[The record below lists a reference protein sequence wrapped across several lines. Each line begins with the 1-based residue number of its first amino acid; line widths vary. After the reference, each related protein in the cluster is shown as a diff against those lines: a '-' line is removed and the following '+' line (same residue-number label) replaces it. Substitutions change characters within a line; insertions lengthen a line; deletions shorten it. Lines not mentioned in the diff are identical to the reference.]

1 MCVPSPVTAAPTEAG
16 VRSPL
21 TLDVLAEPL
30 SVLRFAADAEV
41 PAWALHAGSFGTVT
55 RTAHELS
62 VVCATARVPS
72 ASLPTDTVRE
82 DGWRA
87 LEVVGPFAFTE
98 VGVLLQVAAPLAAAG
113 ISILAMATFDTDYV
127 LVQETRLGAAIA
139 KLRSAGHIVR
149 DTKAD
154 Q

>member
-1 MCVPSPVTAAPTEAG
+1 MRP
-16 VRSPL
+16 PL

-41 PAWALHAGSFGTVT
+41 PGWALRSGSFGNVT
-55 RTAHELS
+55 RTARELS
-62 VVCATARVPS
+62 VVCATARIPS
-72 ASLPTDTVRE
+72 ASLPADTVRE

-87 LEVVGPFAFTE
+87 LEVIGPFAFTE

-113 ISILAMATFDTDYV
+113 ISILAIATFDTDYV
-127 LVQETRLGAAIA
+127 LVQEARLPRAVAE
-139 KLRSAGHIVR
+139 LRSAGHTVR
-149 DTKAD
+149 DVSAT